1 MDGESETIKKSLLR
15 SSMSGVCLTSLP
27 KVGLNSLSKV
37 GLTDP
42 NPSTTPYSQNKY
54 RDEDRDLLLGH
65 DVV

>member
-1 MDGESETIKKSLLR
+1 
-15 SSMSGVCLTSLP
+15 MSGVCLTSFP